1 MFIVLQVGK
10 YDVASDIELVLYGYE
25 FIDDKSHLTYHI
37 CIKNKIFNKLSYSLT
52 VHKILFQNRSNIIL
66 ILVY

>member
-37 CIKNKIFNKLSYSLT
+37 CIKNKIFNK
-52 VHKILFQNRSNIIL
+52 
-66 ILVY
+66 